1 MKTRTKYIC
10 MSFQLFLFEVQS
22 IKNILHVFNHET
34 KVNFAVRGLRNPFV
48 NVNRNLLHFNICPV
62 VNF

>member
-1 MKTRTKYIC
+1 